1 MRMIIGGSLTPLN
14 SSRTMRGVR
23 RSDDNSRK
31 KVQNVRGDS
40 SVGDGSATMVAER
53 RRFIMTPRKLLA
65 FVLCTLLLISAQGLA
80 QTKPKPGTAKP
91 APKAAAEKPAPKP
104 ALIDLNTA
112 SRTDLMALPGIGEA
126 YADKIIAGRPY
137 ARKDQL
143 VSKKI
148 VPQATYD

>member
-1 MRMIIGGSLTPLN
+1 ML
-14 SSRTMRGVR
+14 
-23 RSDDNSRK
+23 
-31 KVQNVRGDS
+31 
-40 SVGDGSATMVAER
+40 AER
-53 RRFIMTPRKLLA
+53 RLLIMTARKLLA

-80 QTKPKPGTAKP
+80 QTNPKPGTAKP

-104 ALIDLNTA
+104 ALVDLNTP
-112 SRTDLMALPGIGEA
+112 SRADLMAVPGIGEA

-148 VPQATYD
+148 VPQATYDKMKDLVVARQPKK